1 MIKKIILSALVVM
14 GLYFALFSGEY
25 STLDLIRQRNTRDRL
40 IFVADSLQSQ
50 VDSLIRIDAMIRS
63 DPAVQEKIAREE
75 FGMVRGDN
83 EILYKFIRPTVSD
96 SSDSL
101 N

>member
-1 MIKKIILSALVVM
+1 MMKKIILGALAVM

-25 STLDLIRQRNTRDRL
+25 STLDLLKQRKTRDRL
-40 IFVADSLQSQ
+40 LYVADSLQSQ

-63 DPAVQEKIAREE
+63 DPGIQEKIAREE

-83 EILYKFIRPTVSD
+83 EILYKFIGPSFDD
-96 SSDSL
+96 SSA
-101 N
+101 NHN